1 MTTPLTD
8 DIVSGAVTFLMTKP
22 DVLATLGFDEDG
34 PWLFQ
39 YDLWT
44 MVEKSQSTACV
55 IDSDGGWATANP
67 HNTLRFPRLS
77 VAIWADP
84 QRDQGN
90 NAILPGEAQR
100 RINHVFEVIDKHLHR
115 VTGPEQMWG
124 SIRTVSC
131 VRITEPNILRVP
143 DGDGM
148 LRLLA
153 YYAVTQG

>member
-1 MTTPLTD
+1 MTAPLTD
-8 DIVSGAVTFLMTKP
+8 DIVSGAVSYLMTKP
-22 DVLATLGFDEDG
+22 DILAALGSDADG

-39 YDLWT
+39 YDLWA

-55 IDSDGGWATANP
+55 VGHDGGWATANP
-67 HNTLRFPRLS
+67 HNTLRFPRIS

-84 QRDQGN
+84 KRDGGN
-90 NAILPGEAQR
+90 NAILPGEVQR
-100 RINHVFEVIDKHLHR
+100 RANHVFEVIDKYLHR
-115 VTGPEQMWG
+115 VAGPDQMWG
-124 SIRTVSC
+124 NIRTVSC

-148 LRLLA
+148 LRLLT